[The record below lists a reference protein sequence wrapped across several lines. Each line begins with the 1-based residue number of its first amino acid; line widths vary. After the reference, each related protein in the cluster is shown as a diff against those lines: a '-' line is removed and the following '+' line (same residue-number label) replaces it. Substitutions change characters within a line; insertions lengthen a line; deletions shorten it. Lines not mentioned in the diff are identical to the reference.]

1 MVFFFKSRCGEY
13 TIYMGK
19 DKFENED
26 LIKYGWNE
34 DIWFHVD
41 SLSSAHV
48 YCRLKPGQTLSTI
61 PDELILDCS
70 TLVKANSIAGC
81 KLKTAPVVYTRW
93 KNLKKTAGM
102 VEGQVTYH
110 RPENVKRIEVEK
122 NNPLVKQ
129 LEKTKEEKFPDLWQL
144 QQDRLREVIEDN
156 KERRRFEEKQKKKE
170 ALENKKRKEE
180 LSYDRILNEDNMVNS
195 ADVEGT
201 ADASAAEAYEDDF
214 F

>member
-34 DIWFHVD
+34 DVWFHVD
-41 SLSSAHV
+41 DLSSAHV
-48 YCRLKPGQTLSTI
+48 YCRLKDGQTLATM
-61 PDELILDCS
+61 PAELILDCS

-93 KNLKKTAGM
+93 KNLKKTANM
-102 VEGQVTYH
+102 VEGQVGFF
-110 RPENVKRIEVEK
+110 RPENVKRIQVEK
-122 NNPLVKQ
+122 DNAIVKQ
-129 LEKTKEEKFPDLWQL
+129 LEKSKEEKFPDLWQL
-144 QQDRLREVIEDN
+144 QQDRLREVLLEQ
-156 KERRRFEEKQKKKE
+156 KERQRWEEKQKKKE

-180 LSYDRILNEDNMVNS
+180 LSYDRIMNEENMLSN

-201 ADASAAEAYEDDF
+201 ADSTAAEAYEDDF